1 MNIKNYVF
9 KSLTTDEAIVC
20 GSFGD
25 PLWYSPDGITYYEL
39 FTTWTGGSP
48 LEEYKI
54 NFEDPHHQ
62 RSGMLTG
69 KENLLAWDGKIFKR
83 MQNPPSKL
91 TLIFLPTVREAK
103 YLFQLKNGT
112 FIYISQDRYE
122 PTHTSFK
129 CFLGSGD
136 NFVVIPITN
145 VAVLRDGGTTYIET
159 KKASLY
165 MPAPQEENL
174 KPTWG
179 DEKIKKLNPKNFLIK
194 EEKDTITIFEKR

>member
-1 MNIKNYVF
+1 M
-9 KSLTTDEAIVC
+9 
-20 GSFGD
+20 
-25 PLWYSPDGITYYEL
+25 
-39 FTTWTGGSP
+39 
-48 LEEYKI
+48 
-54 NFEDPHHQ
+54 
-62 RSGMLTG
+62 
-69 KENLLAWDGKIFKR
+69 FKR